1 MHRDGVRRAAEGQTG
16 TVGTRLHLPSGPIGL
31 LAGGIAATVA
41 VAVMIPMRPDLSP
54 ATSALV
60 LVLPGLVAGR
70 LGGRVAAAIVALGCA
85 VAYGVLF
92 LPPLGAWKVGGTE
105 DVAAGIVFLVVALAG
120 GEMTA
125 REAVRVRVAEDRNR
139 ELEELTD
146 RLERARVER
155 ERLSGELDRLAVV
168 AEVDEA
174 RSALLRSVS
183 HDLRTPLATIRAVST
198 DLQGDTPYDDE
209 TRRELLGLVSD
220 EAERLDRLVGNLLS
234 MSRVEAG
241 AFAPDLQAVDV
252 RELLDAT
259 VARLRRVVREH
270 RVEVDVAAAVPL
282 LRADYTQL
290 ELVITN
296 LLENA
301 VRHATPRSTIRVG
314 ARPAGA
320 MVALWVENQGE
331 GVLPT
336 ERTRV
341 FEAFHQSRGSR
352 SSGIGL
358 AICKAVVE
366 AHGGTIRVLDVAGGG
381 ARFTF
386 TIPALEPASD
396 LAADP
401 TAPRP
406 PVPTS

>member
-1 MHRDGVRRAAEGQTG
+1 MGP
-16 TVGTRLHLPSGPIGL
+16 RLHLPSGPVGVV
-31 LAGGIAATVA
+31 AGGVAVGVA
-41 VAVMIPMRPDLSP
+41 VAAMAPLRPELSP
-54 ATSALV
+54 AVSALV
-60 LVLPGLVAGR
+60 LVLPGLIAAR
-70 LGGRVAAAIVALGCA
+70 TGGRIAAAFVALVSA
-85 VAYGVLF
+85 VAYGVVF

-105 DVAAGIVFLVVALAG
+105 DVAAGVVFLVVALAV
-120 GEMTA
+120 GELTA
-125 REAVRVRVAEDRNR
+125 RDAVRTRVAEDRAR
-139 ELEELTD
+139 ELEELTA

-155 ERLSGELDRLAVV
+155 EELGAELDRLTLV
-168 AEVDEA
+168 AEIDQA

-183 HDLRTPLATIRAVST
+183 HDLRTPLATIRAVSS

-209 TRRELLGLVSD
+209 TRRELLALVSD
-220 EAERLDRLVGNLLS
+220 EAERLDRLVANLLS

-259 VARLRRVVREH
+259 VLRLRRLVREH
-270 RVEVDVAAAVPL
+270 RVEVDAAPDLPL
-282 LRADYTQL
+282 VRADYTQL
-290 ELVITN
+290 ELVLTN

-301 VRHATPRSTIRVG
+301 SRHATPRSTIRVG
-314 ARPAGA
+314 ARRSAP
-320 MVALWVENQGE
+320 MVEVWVENQGE

-336 ERTRV
+336 ERSKI
-341 FEAFHQSRGSR
+341 FEPFHQGHGSR

-386 TIPALEPASD
+386 TVPVLDHAAASSEPDASVPAP
-396 LAADP
+396 
-401 TAPRP
+401 
-406 PVPTS
+406 